1 MQQDH
6 LLYTLSLPE
15 GFSLR
20 DTLLC
25 GQCFR
30 WNEEDGVF
38 TGWAGNRK
46 ASLYQRQNTL
56 FLTDPDTT
64 FWKNYL
70 DLDEDY
76 AGWNAGLRKD
86 PTLFEAVKAAGGIR
100 ILRQDPW
107 ETLVSFIISANNNIP
122 RIKGIIERLCAAF
135 GENSAFPSPNRLA
148 ALSEEDLAPIRAGF
162 RAKYI
167 LDAAKKVASGSL
179 DLNAA
184 KLLPDQALR
193 DALRSVS
200 GVGPKVAECVL
211 LYGFHRLEAFPI
223 DTWIKKVLAFYYPAE
238 FPETLHPKGVAQQYL
253 FHYIRTVPEAGSLPP
268 LFPLSEKG
276 RLAAGALF
284 GEIKETMILSALEG
298 VMGEIHGDDP
308 DSPRCVRA
316 TLGDLAFFAGE
327 TESAS
332 ARRLVETSPVP
343 ILAAGNESET
353 SRWEKLIL
361 SVFPDAEP
369 RTRYAIKKESDI
381 FDRDKLRALIFSLPE
396 GFSIQPIEG
405 EWFNRCLKEDWS
417 RDFVS
422 CFSDAADYEKR
433 GLGFLVLDSEK
444 RPVSGASSYSVYRSG
459 LEIEVDTKADYRRM
473 GLAAAVCA
481 KLILTALERGLYPSW
496 DAANLTSVRLS
507 ERLGYHLDHPYTVW
521 TPKNAD

>member
-1 MQQDH
+1 MQQDQ

-76 AGWNAGLRKD
+76 AGWNAGFRKD
-86 PTLFEAVKAAGGIR
+86 PTLFETVKAVGGIR

-135 GENSAFPSPNRLA
+135 GEDGAFPSPDRLA

-184 KLLPDQALR
+184 GYLPDQALR

-211 LYGFHRLEAFPI
+211 LYGFHRLDAFPV
-223 DTWIKKVLAFYYPAE
+223 DTWIKKALAFFYPTG
-238 FPETLHPKGVAQQYL
+238 FPETLHPKGVAQQVL
-253 FHYIRTVPEAGSLPP
+253 FHYIRTFPEAMAIPP

-298 VMGEIHGDDP
+298 VMGEIHGDYP

-316 TLGDLAFFAGE
+316 TLGDFAFFAGE
-327 TESAS
+327 TESPS

-353 SRWEKLIL
+353 NHWEKLIL
-361 SVFPDAEP
+361 SVFPDAKP
-369 RTRYAIKKESDI
+369 HTRYAIKKEIDM
-381 FDRDKLRALIFSLPE
+381 FDRNKLRTLVSSLPE

-473 GLAAAVCA
+473 GLAAAICA

-496 DAANLTSVRLS
+496 DAANLTSVHLS